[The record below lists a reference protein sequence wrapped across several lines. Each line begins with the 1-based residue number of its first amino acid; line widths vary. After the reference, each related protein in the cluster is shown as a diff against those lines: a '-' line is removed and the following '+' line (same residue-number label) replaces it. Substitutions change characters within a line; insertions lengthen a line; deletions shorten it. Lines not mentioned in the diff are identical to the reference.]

1 MDLTNT
7 NFLVDL
13 RITTGNFKVDVS
25 DNFPDCLVNKS
36 SQIDSSKKET
46 FGIRPNLSSEN
57 LEEF

>member
-13 RITTGNFKVDVS
+13 RITTEIFKFDVS
-25 DNFPDCLVNKS
+25 DDFPDSFVNKS
-36 SQIDSSKKET
+36 SQIDSSKKDA
-46 FGIRPNLSSEN
+46 FGIRPILCSEN